1 MQAPRQK
8 SEKLFMTVS
17 ILAML
22 FVLTEIVMQF
32 FGTSICY
39 TEGCKV
45 VSQQV
50 RFGEISILLIG
61 FVTFALLALLSSMNR
76 YVISPGL
83 SRNINLIL
91 IVSLASEGFFAGYQA
106 FSVRTPCLFCL
117 IVLSMIMLLGI
128 IRFLSG
134 EKEVIAG
141 FVSFAAVFSLLY
153 LVVPVSA
160 TVSLPESDRLILFYS
175 NDCKHCSEVMKEIEE
190 NKLSV
195 KHLEVSGYS
204 SFLKSF
210 GIDAVPTL
218 YVNDKYQRVFITG
231 KEAIK
236 RYLLAC
242 TETKKET
249 GGNVPVK
256 PRSEKT
262 ASPSKTGGPELAP
275 DIFGQH
281 SIIPPLGELPADN
294 GICKQNE
301 ICKEEKQQP

>member
-8 SEKLFMTVS
+8 SEKMFMTVS
-17 ILAML
+17 VLAML

-32 FGTSICY
+32 FGKSICY

-61 FVTFALLALLSSMNR
+61 FLTFALLALLSSMNR

-141 FVSFAAVFSLLY
+141 FVSFAAVFSMLY
-153 LVVPVSA
+153 LVVPVNA
-160 TVSLPESDRLILFYS
+160 TVSLPENERLILFYS
-175 NDCKHCSEVMKEIEE
+175 NDCKHCSEVMKDIEE

-204 SFLKSF
+204 SVLKSF

-218 YVNDKYQRVFITG
+218 YVNDKYQRVFLTG
-231 KEAIK
+231 KEAIR

-242 TETKKET
+242 SETKKDAAVTVKVRPKAGKASTSPKASET
-249 GGNVPVK
+249 EV
-256 PRSEKT
+256 T
-262 ASPSKTGGPELAP
+262 IDILSP
-275 DIFGQH
+275 H
-281 SIIPPLGELPADN
+281 SIIPPLGESPAEN
-294 GICKQNE
+294 GACKQDE
-301 ICKEEKQQP
+301 ICK